1 MKENIKKGIFVVF
14 IIVIIIIVI
23 KTLYNMYIS
32 KTNESFVEQSA
43 SPAVDTKPSQVKIN
57 NKLSGPYIHKN
68 DKNDKEDDNDAFPQL
83 TAEQQKCIS
92 KFTKECLSNLSPPQT
107 EVYNSLISAPSEEKI
122 NEQAAYNTAVV
133 SPK

>member
-1 MKENIKKGIFVVF
+1 MRETIKKGIFVVF
-14 IIVIIIIVI
+14 IIGIVIVVI
-23 KTLYNMYIS
+23 KTLYNMYIN
-32 KTNESFVEQSA
+32 KTNESFDDQSA
-43 SPAVDTKPSQVKIN
+43 SPAVDTKPSQVKVN

-68 DKNDKEDDNDAFPQL
+68 DKNDKEDDAFPQL

-92 KFTKECLSNLSPPQT
+92 KFTKECLSNLSAPQT

>member
-1 MKENIKKGIFVVF
+1 MRETIKKGIFVVF
-14 IIVIIIIVI
+14 IIGIVIVVI
-23 KTLYNMYIS
+23 KTLYTMYIN
-32 KTNESFVEQSA
+32 KTNESFDEQSA
-43 SPAVDTKPSQVKIN
+43 SSAVDTKPSQVKVN

-68 DKNDKEDDNDAFPQL
+68 DKNDKEDDAFPQL

-92 KFTKECLSNLSPPQT
+92 KFTKECLSNLSAPQT

>member
-1 MKENIKKGIFVVF
+1 
-14 IIVIIIIVI
+14 
-23 KTLYNMYIS
+23 MYIN
-32 KTNESFVEQSA
+32 KTNESFDEQSA
-43 SPAVDTKPSQVKIN
+43 SSAVDTKPSQVKVN

-68 DKNDKEDDNDAFPQL
+68 DKNDKEDDAFPQL

-92 KFTKECLSNLSPPQT
+92 KFTKECLSNLSAPQT

>member
-1 MKENIKKGIFVVF
+1 MRETIKKGIFVVF
-14 IIVIIIIVI
+14 IIGIVIVVI
-23 KTLYNMYIS
+23 KTLYNMYIN
-32 KTNESFVEQSA
+32 KTNESFDEQSA
-43 SPAVDTKPSQVKIN
+43 SPTVDTKPSQVKVN

-68 DKNDKEDDNDAFPQL
+68 DKEDDAFPQL

-92 KFTKECLSNLSPPQT
+92 KFTKECLSNLSAPQT